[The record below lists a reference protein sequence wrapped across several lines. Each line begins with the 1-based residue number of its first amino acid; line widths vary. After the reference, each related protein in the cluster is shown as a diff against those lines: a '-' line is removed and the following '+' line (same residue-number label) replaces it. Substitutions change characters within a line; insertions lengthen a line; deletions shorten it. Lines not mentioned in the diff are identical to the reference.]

1 MATAAATPAP
11 PRQALAPA
19 WHTVLLIVVMLLLS
33 FAGSKSTHPVETRYG
48 HVAQYALQMA
58 SEWIFV
64 LYVWWGLRLRDRPL
78 RELIGGK
85 WSSFEDILL
94 DVAIAAGFWVVAL
107 AVLAALA
114 FALRQTGP
122 RGLEQIR
129 RAIEFLAPQTGI
141 QLAVFL
147 GLALTAGFCE
157 EVIFRGY
164 FQQQFAAW
172 TNAAGGIIVSG
183 LLFGAAHGYQGWKQM
198 VRIAVFGMMFGIMAH
213 FRKSLRPGMIAHAWQ
228 DGLAG
233 VALYVFYRL
242 KLFK

>member
-1 MATAAATPAP
+1 MATAAVTPAP
-11 PRQALAPA
+11 PRPELAPA
-19 WHTVLLIVVMLLLS
+19 WHTLLLVVVMLFLS
-33 FAGSKSTHPVETRYG
+33 FAGSKPTHPVETRYG
-48 HVAQYALQMA
+48 HVAQYALQIV
-58 SEWIFV
+58 SEWVFL
-64 LYVWWGLRLRDRPL
+64 LYVWWGLRLRKRSL

-85 WSSFEDILL
+85 WDSFEAVLL

-107 AVLAALA
+107 VVLGGLA
-114 FALRQTGP
+114 YVLRQTGP

-141 QLAVFL
+141 QLAVFF

-233 VALYVFYRL
+233 TVLYLAYRL